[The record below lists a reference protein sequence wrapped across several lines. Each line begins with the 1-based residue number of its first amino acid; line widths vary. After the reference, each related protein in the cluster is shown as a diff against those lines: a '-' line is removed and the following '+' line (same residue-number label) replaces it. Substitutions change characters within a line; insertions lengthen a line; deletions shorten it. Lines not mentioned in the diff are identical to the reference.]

1 MKTKYI
7 NPFTDFGFK
16 KLFGEETSKPILI
29 HFLNQLLSL
38 PSPLIDL
45 NFRNPE
51 QLGFTSYD
59 RKAIYDLYCTDELGR
74 HFIVELQKAKQ
85 NFFKDRAVFYSTFPI
100 QKQAEKGDW
109 NFQLQAVYCIG
120 LLDFTFEE
128 DKQDSDYLHQVQLKN
143 QHHQVFYDKLTFYF
157 IEMPKFQKA
166 ETDLASYLEKWL
178 YCLKHLEEFESIP
191 ASLDDPIF
199 EQVFE
204 RAELAKL
211 TPEEREGYEESLKV
225 YRDLNNVID

>member
-74 HFIVELQKAKQ
+74 HFIV
-85 NFFKDRAVFYSTFPI
+85 
-100 QKQAEKGDW
+100 
-109 NFQLQAVYCIG
+109 
-120 LLDFTFEE
+120 
-128 DKQDSDYLHQVQLKN
+128 
-143 QHHQVFYDKLTFYF
+143 
-157 IEMPKFQKA
+157 MPKFQKA

-178 YCLKHLEEFESIP
+178 YCLKHLEELESIP

-204 RAELAKL
+204 RA
-211 TPEEREGYEESLKV
+211 
-225 YRDLNNVID
+225 